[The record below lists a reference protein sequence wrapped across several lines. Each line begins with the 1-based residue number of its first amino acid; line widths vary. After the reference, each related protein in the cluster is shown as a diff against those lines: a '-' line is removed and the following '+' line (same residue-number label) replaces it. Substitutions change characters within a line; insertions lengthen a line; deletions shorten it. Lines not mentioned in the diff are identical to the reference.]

1 MMMNNKALLSTA
13 YLPPVQYFSKL
24 ATYDEIWIEAHENYL
39 KQTYR
44 NRCVIY
50 GANGKLALSI
60 PVKKISTKTRI
71 RDIAIDYDT
80 NWQKMHWK
88 SIESAYRSSAFFE
101 FYADDLAP
109 FYHTRYQFLFD
120 FNHDLIMKL
129 AEQLELTID
138 LSFTDRYYFPGD
150 HPMDD
155 YRGSIHPKQKVND
168 QDFKV
173 REYFQVF
180 SEKYGF
186 IPNLSI
192 LDLLFNTG
200 PEAKEYLVQ

>member
-1 MMMNNKALLSTA
+1 
-13 YLPPVQYFSKL
+13 
-24 ATYDEIWIEAHENYL
+24 
-39 KQTYR
+39 
-44 NRCVIY
+44 
-50 GANGKLALSI
+50 
-60 PVKKISTKTRI
+60 
-71 RDIAIDYDT
+71 
-80 NWQKMHWK
+80 
-88 SIESAYRSSAFFE
+88 
-101 FYADDLAP
+101 
-109 FYHTRYQFLFD
+109 
-120 FNHDLIMKL
+120 
-129 AEQLELTID
+129 
-138 LSFTDRYYFPGD
+138 
-150 HPMDD
+150 MDD